1 MIHEFRRDPTSDAA
15 IVFIHGFSGDA
26 TGTWTGIPDLLRQDL
41 RLNRWDIFGFGYE
54 TGKTFDLTGIWRA
67 DPRLDEVALSLST
80 AFSLQ
85 LKQYKTVA
93 LVAHSMGGLVAQN
106 ALVKFDD
113 VRNRT
118 GHLLLF
124 GTPSNG
130 LVKAS
135 LASFWKRQVENMRAG
150 GPFITNL
157 RSEWKRLGLDQ
168 ASALKFLAVAG
179 ELDQF
184 VPPESSIEPFPPEV
198 RRVIPGDH
206 VSMIRADRA
215 DHPSVALIAETLT
228 EGSAATGPADAAR
241 VAVEMREFAKV
252 VNATLPHAADL
263 DRRAAVSLA
272 LALDSMGRREEAMQ
286 VLQPHIA
293 DDSDA
298 MGTLAG
304 RHKRRWLV
312 SRLRADAEKAFEL
325 YQRGYALAT
334 AKNPPDHHQAYYH
347 GINLAFLELA
357 YGGDYDAA
365 AGVAAKVLAHC
376 EQARPI
382 PKEEYWRLTT
392 IGDAHFILGEFR
404 KGLEAHASAIQL
416 NPEPWQV
423 RSAQEQALRIAD
435 LCGHKD
441 EDIQRLVDVH
451 NGVPLANAAAE

>member
-179 ELDQF
+179 ELD
-184 VPPESSIEPFPPEV
+184 
-198 RRVIPGDH
+198 
-206 VSMIRADRA
+206 
-215 DHPSVALIAETLT
+215 
-228 EGSAATGPADAAR
+228 
-241 VAVEMREFAKV
+241 
-252 VNATLPHAADL
+252 
-263 DRRAAVSLA
+263 
-272 LALDSMGRREEAMQ
+272 
-286 VLQPHIA
+286 
-293 DDSDA
+293 
-298 MGTLAG
+298 
-304 RHKRRWLV
+304 
-312 SRLRADAEKAFEL
+312 
-325 YQRGYALAT
+325 
-334 AKNPPDHHQAYYH
+334 
-347 GINLAFLELA
+347 
-357 YGGDYDAA
+357 
-365 AGVAAKVLAHC
+365 
-376 EQARPI
+376 
-382 PKEEYWRLTT
+382 
-392 IGDAHFILGEFR
+392 
-404 KGLEAHASAIQL
+404 
-416 NPEPWQV
+416 
-423 RSAQEQALRIAD
+423 
-435 LCGHKD
+435 
-441 EDIQRLVDVH
+441 
-451 NGVPLANAAAE
+451 